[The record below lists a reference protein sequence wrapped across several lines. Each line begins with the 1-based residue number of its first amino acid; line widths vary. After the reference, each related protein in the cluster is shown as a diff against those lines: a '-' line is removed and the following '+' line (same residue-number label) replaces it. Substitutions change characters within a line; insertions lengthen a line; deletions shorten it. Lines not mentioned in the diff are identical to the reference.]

1 MYDRLLVAVDRLG
14 TSGRVVNVAREIAEL
29 SDGEV
34 WVLHGPGYAALVRRS
49 LK

>member
-1 MYDRLLVAVDRLG
+1 MYERLLVAVDRLE
-14 TSGRVVNVAREIAEL
+14 TSGRVIYAAREIAAL

-34 WVLHGPGYAALVRRS
+34 WVLRVPGAAHLGRS